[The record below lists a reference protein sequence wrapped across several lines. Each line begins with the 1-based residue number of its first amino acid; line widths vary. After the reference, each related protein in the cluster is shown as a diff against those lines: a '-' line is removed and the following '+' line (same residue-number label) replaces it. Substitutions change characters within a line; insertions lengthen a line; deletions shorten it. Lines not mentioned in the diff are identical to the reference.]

1 MTALLKQAFQKAS
14 ELSEEEQN
22 LLARVLLEDLAAEKQ
37 WDETFSLE
45 ASQQML
51 GSMADEALRN
61 FKAGKGQS
69 GGFGDL

>member
-1 MTALLKQAFQKAS
+1 MTALLEQAFQKAS

-22 LLARVLLEDLAAEKQ
+22 LLAQVLLEDLAAENK
-37 WDETFSLE
+37 WDVTLASE
-45 ASQQML
+45 ASQNML
-51 GSMADEALRN
+51 GSMADEALRD